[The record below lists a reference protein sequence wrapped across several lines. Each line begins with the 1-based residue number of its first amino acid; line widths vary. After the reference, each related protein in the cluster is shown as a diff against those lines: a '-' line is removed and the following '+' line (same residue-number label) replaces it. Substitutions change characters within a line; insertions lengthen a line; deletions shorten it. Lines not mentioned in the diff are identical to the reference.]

1 VTFPHQLQADE
12 VGFHWNKR
20 QEVDRHLVGL
30 DGDHLS
36 TPFQCDLCIFPNLMG
51 RNPGK
56 QDKLLQACI
65 RQVNLDALW
74 GRERATIEATVSAV
88 KHTVSMLSMVRVM
101 PPYPPSGPHPVEDN
115 LGYSVAIAMV
125 LKSRTPG
132 QYAHYQQFETIR
144 KLRAGYSNVFMASVG
159 GVQSL
164 RTVGGE
170 RAKHYLNQCPT
181 HLLWF
186 ERFSKGCLSRMGQIV
201 KQDLAIS
208 LDIMHALMDSL
219 LAEWNQSTSQ
229 DRKVR
234 IASVG
239 AYSIIAFCGLFRGAE
254 VLMVDL
260 YGLRKYFEESPRAGS
275 VDFVVIP
282 LLGRLKIEVGT
293 QYHLMPM
300 AARMD
305 SGLDIWGW
313 IGWLLEVRER
323 QGRHQGPAFCLPH
336 REVDSMRNLEQD
348 ILERLLM
355 IQEARP
361 ELISKEVQVYE
372 EYGVNRSFQRG
383 ATSEARTRGV
393 APEDIDL
400 INR

>member
-74 GRERATIEATVSAV
+74 GRERATIEATVWAI

-219 LAEWNQSTSQ
+219 LAE
-229 DRKVR
+229 
-234 IASVG
+234 
-239 AYSIIAFCGLFRGAE
+239 
-254 VLMVDL
+254 
-260 YGLRKYFEESPRAGS
+260 
-275 VDFVVIP
+275 
-282 LLGRLKIEVGT
+282 
-293 QYHLMPM
+293 
-300 AARMD
+300 
-305 SGLDIWGW
+305 
-313 IGWLLEVRER
+313 
-323 QGRHQGPAFCLPH
+323 
-336 REVDSMRNLEQD
+336 
-348 ILERLLM
+348 
-355 IQEARP
+355 
-361 ELISKEVQVYE
+361 
-372 EYGVNRSFQRG
+372 
-383 ATSEARTRGV
+383 
-393 APEDIDL
+393 
-400 INR
+400 